1 MRAPVVNPMLFQSSR
16 IRCRNCNT
24 PPLPS
29 GRMRAA
35 AEEAT
40 PHAEQVARGERFAFG
55 ENWRR
60 FLDVLDDQSI
70 ARAERSL
77 TEMLGP
83 ESLAGRDFLDI
94 GCGSGLF
101 SLAARRL
108 GAARVHSF

>member
-35 AEEAT
+35 AEEVT
-40 PHAEQVARGERFAFG
+40 PHAEQVARGDRFAFG
-55 ENWRR
+55 EHWRH
-60 FLDVLDDQSI
+60 FLDVLDDESI

-77 TEMLGP
+77 REMLGV
-83 ESLAGRDFLDI
+83 EALEGRRFLDV

-108 GAARVHSF
+108 